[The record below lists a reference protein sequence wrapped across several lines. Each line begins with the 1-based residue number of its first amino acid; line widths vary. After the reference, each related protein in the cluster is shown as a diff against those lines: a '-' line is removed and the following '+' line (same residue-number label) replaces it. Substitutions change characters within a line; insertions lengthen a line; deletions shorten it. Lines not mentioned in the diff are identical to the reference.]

1 MTNQRFI
8 SLSICPNLDI
18 GFGQRLGYLWQVA
31 QSALMNEQAVES
43 IAHAHSAGLGIVDDA
58 SAHSE
63 VGILVEIG
71 MNHTSTCLDDRHLGI
86 VAHEVD

>member
-1 MTNQRFI
+1 MTDQRFI

-31 QSALMNEQAVES
+31 QSALVNEQTVES
-43 IAHAHSAGLGIVDDA
+43 IAHTHASGLGIIDDA
-58 SAHSE
+58 SAHGK

-71 MNHTSTCLDDRHLGI
+71 MNHTCSRLDDRHLGI